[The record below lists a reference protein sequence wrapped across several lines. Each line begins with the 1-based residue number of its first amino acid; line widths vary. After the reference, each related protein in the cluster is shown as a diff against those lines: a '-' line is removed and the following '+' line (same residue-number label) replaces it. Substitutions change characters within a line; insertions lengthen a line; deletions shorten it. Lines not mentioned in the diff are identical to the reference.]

1 MEAGDSQV
9 TSAPHLSA
17 SDSLEKDGKIK
28 AFEIGS
34 EAEPVL
40 VARRLITDHLQI
52 TMVIEQRVAIVQ
64 LPVSVEVDKLNIS
77 RAEEEIGAVL
87 QERLVNRL
95 FPVRT
100 GLQFIS
106 LTASILYTLG
116 LRKGYLYGVA
126 IGVQL
131 EIVLLVEPVGTVPPN
146 FAKRL
151 ADVVAVHPLGRP
163 VSGNC

>member
-1 MEAGDSQV
+1 
-9 TSAPHLSA
+9 
-17 SDSLEKDGKIK
+17 
-28 AFEIGS
+28 
-34 EAEPVL
+34 
-40 VARRLITDHLQI
+40 
-52 TMVIEQRVAIVQ
+52 
-64 LPVSVEVDKLNIS
+64 
-77 RAEEEIGAVL
+77 
-87 QERLVNRL
+87 

-163 VSGNC
+163 VSGDCWCCMGDIASEVDAQAVVKPMVEINRNLPTLGT